1 MTVTNTAMQIGSD
14 LLRRTAFPRTVR
26 TGFRSIQ
33 FCRARGFK
41 DEKTL
46 RQLLRLGLVY
56 CHREGEGLRQMK
68 RGTTTRCIQW
78 YMQSGRLWLATGKRA
93 PYVKTGMI
101 KGGL

>member
-1 MTVTNTAMQIGSD
+1 MTVISIKMQISSTP
-14 LLRRTAFPRTVR
+14 LRRCPFPRQLR

-68 RGTTTRCIQW
+68 RGTTMRCIQW
-78 YMQSGRLWLATGKRA
+78 YMQSGRLWLAVGKRKPA
-93 PYVKTGMI
+93 ITTGMAF
-101 KGGL
+101 

>member
-1 MTVTNTAMQIGSD
+1 MTVISIKMQIGSD
-14 LLRRTAFPRTVR
+14 MLRRTPFPRTVR
-26 TGFRSIQ
+26 TGFRTIQ

-41 DEKTL
+41 DEKAL

-78 YMQSGRLWLATGKRA
+78 YMQSGRIWLAVGRK
-93 PYVKTGMI
+93 
-101 KGGL
+101 